1 MEDIDLSFGL
11 DDFSSFG
18 EEPAEPETT
27 EPVGD
32 GPALQ
37 PQIANGAAV
46 AVVDADQAVR
56 DYLSAQFGEGAGSA
70 SSLAELEGRLGMGPV
85 VVILGPSC
93 ADPGDLA
100 TIQTWTRTHPEV
112 GSILVTSE
120 VSTALL
126 QSAMRAGVRDVLSAP
141 IDQMQLQDTVERV
154 AEGLTTSGGSG
165 GGFSA
170 TVTGGG
176 DDLLEEID
184 GEPGMV
190 ITVFS
195 TKGGSGKS
203 VTATNI
209 ACSLARRSDRPVV
222 LIDGHLQFGD
232 VAVMLKLQPA
242 HTVVDAITQLDKLD
256 AGLMQQL
263 MTTHE
268 ETGLRVLPAPM
279 EPTFADQITG
289 EQMVRLAEIT
299 KRFAGHVIID
309 LPAYF
314 NDVVL
319 SLLEASDEV
328 IMVAGLDIPNIK
340 NVKIGLSTLQLL
352 DIPKERLHLVLNRS
366 DSKVKLDVNEV
377 EKTLQIQAAARVPSD
392 VVVPISVNKG
402 SPVVISYPK
411 SSPARAFEELAL
423 RFLNGAQLAAQ
434 QPARRR
440 FFGG

>member
-1 MEDIDLSFGL
+1 MSEHEHSITLDDIDFGEDIEEEETDAPEGESGL
-11 DDFSSFG
+11 RS
-18 EEPAEPETT
+18 
-27 EPVGD
+27 
-32 GPALQ
+32 
-37 PQIANGAAV
+37 QIANGAAV

-56 DYLSAQFGEGAGSA
+56 DYLAAQFGEGAGTA

-93 ADPGDLA
+93 ADAADLA
-100 TIQTWTRTHPEV
+100 TVRTWTRTHPEV
-112 GSILVTSE
+112 GAILVTSE

-154 AEGLTTSGGSG
+154 AEGLQSS
-165 GGFSA
+165 
-170 TVTGGG
+170 TGGG
-176 DDLLEEID
+176 GPAAPAHGGAGDVLDELEGD
-184 GEPGMV
+184 PGMV

-203 VTATNI
+203 VAATNI
-209 ACSLARRSDRPVV
+209 ACSLARRSEKPVV

-232 VAVMLKLQPA
+232 VAVMLKLQPT

-256 AGLMQQL
+256 AALMQQL

-289 EQMVRLAEIT
+289 EQMVRLAEII

-319 SLLEASDEV
+319 SLIEASDEV

-377 EKTLQIQAAARVPSD
+377 EKTLQVHAAARVPSD

-402 SPVVISYPK
+402 SPVVVSYPK
-411 SSPARAFEELAL
+411 SNPARAFEELAM
-423 RFLNGAQLAAQ
+423 RFLDGAQLQAQ
-434 QPARRR
+434 PSSKRR
-440 FFGG
+440 FFG

>member
-1 MEDIDLSFGL
+1 MGDLDLSFGL
-11 DDFSSFG
+11 DDFSDFG
-18 EEPAEPETT
+18 VEPEPETT
-27 EPVGD
+27 EEPDSSAPG
-32 GPALQ
+32 LR
-37 PQIANGAAV
+37 PQMANGAAV

-56 DYLSAQFGEGAGSA
+56 DYLAAQFGEGAGTA
-70 SSLAELEGRLGMGPV
+70 SSLTELEGRLGMGPV

-93 ADPGDLA
+93 ADPSDLA
-100 TIQTWTRTHPEV
+100 TIQKWTRTHPEV

-154 AEGLTTSGGSG
+154 AEGLVGSG
-165 GGFSA
+165 SGKST
-170 TVTGGG
+170 TVAPG
-176 DDLLEEID
+176 DGVDVLNELEGD
-184 GEPGMV
+184 PGMI

-209 ACSLARRSDRPVV
+209 ACSLAMRSDRPVV

-232 VAVMLKLQPA
+232 VAVMLKLQPT
-242 HTVVDAITQLDKLD
+242 HTVVDAVTQLDKLD

-268 ETGLRVLPAPM
+268 DTGLRVLPAPM
-279 EPTFADQITG
+279 EPTFADQISG
-289 EQMVRLAEIT
+289 EQMVRLCEII

-319 SLLEASDEV
+319 SLIEASDEV

-340 NVKIGLSTLQLL
+340 NVKIGLTTLALL

-377 EKTLQIQAAARVPSD
+377 ERTLQVHAAARVPSD

-402 SPVVISYPK
+402 SPVVVSAPK
-411 SSPARAFEELAL
+411 SSVARAFEELAM
-423 RFLNGAQLAAQ
+423 RFLDGATLKAQ
-434 QPARRR
+434 TSSKRR
-440 FFGG
+440 FFG

>member
-1 MEDIDLSFGL
+1 MEELDLSFGL
-11 DDFSSFG
+11 DDFSSF
-18 EEPAEPETT
+18 EEDDSEPETT

-32 GPALQ
+32 GPALS

-56 DYLSAQFGEGAGSA
+56 EYLAAQFGEGAGSA
-70 SSLAELEGRLGMGPV
+70 ASLAELESRLGMGPV

-93 ADPGDLA
+93 AEPGDLA
-100 TIQTWTRTHPEV
+100 TIQNWARTHPEV
-112 GSILVTSE
+112 GAILVTSE

-154 AEGLTTSGGSG
+154 AEGLSSTLGGSSGPTTIAG
-165 GGFSA
+165 GG
-170 TVTGGG
+170 VDLMDELEG
-176 DDLLEEID
+176 D
-184 GEPGMV
+184 PGMV

-232 VAVMLKLQPA
+232 VAVMLKLQPT

-256 AGLMQQL
+256 AILMQEL

-289 EQMVRLAEIT
+289 EQMVQLADVV

-319 SLLEASDEV
+319 SLIEASDEV
-328 IMVAGLDIPNIK
+328 VMVAGLDIPNIK

-352 DIPKERLHLVLNRS
+352 DIPKERLHLILNRS

-377 EKTLQIQAAARVPSD
+377 EKTLQVRAAARVPSD

-402 SPVVISYPK
+402 SPVVVSYPK
-411 SSPARAFEELAL
+411 SNPARAFEEFAM
-423 RFLNGAQLAAQ
+423 RFLDGQQLEAQ
-434 QPARRR
+434 QPSRRR